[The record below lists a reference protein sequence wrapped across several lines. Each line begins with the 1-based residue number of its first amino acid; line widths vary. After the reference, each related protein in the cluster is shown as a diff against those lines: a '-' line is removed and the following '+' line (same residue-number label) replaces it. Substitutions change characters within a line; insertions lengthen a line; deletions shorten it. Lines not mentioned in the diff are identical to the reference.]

1 MAIKSAPSGIP
12 QLDRVLM
19 EGVPRGS
26 TLLVLGTTG
35 SGKELFAKQFAAAG
49 IGSENVIYFPTD
61 ESDEDLLTT
70 MKRFNWKTNLK
81 SVNIFTQYYE
91 KVLVRELMANRYKQ
105 EGLSARDI
113 TKFRGTSIDREKV
126 NFLNETVYEVSR
138 VKPPFRIV
146 IDSLDF
152 FLTHYSFEEVLAA
165 IQTIKAH
172 VQYNKGLALLT
183 MTSEAFDRK
192 VQMSMEAIA
201 DIIFEM
207 EIKKMA
213 STFENHLL
221 VKKVRN
227 YPEKA
232 AILIYAITENGI
244 TPEEVS
250 RIA

>member
-1 MAIKSAPSGIP
+1 MAIDSLPTGIP
-12 QLDRVLM
+12 QLDRLLM
-19 EGVPRGS
+19 NGVPRGS
-26 TLLVLGTTG
+26 TLLVEGATG

-49 IGSENVIYFPTD
+49 IGSENVVYFPTD
-61 ESDEDLLTT
+61 ESDEDLITT
-70 MKRFNWKTNLK
+70 MKRFKWKTNLK
-81 SVNIFTQYYE
+81 TVNIFTQYYE

-105 EGLSARDI
+105 EGLTAREI
-113 TKFRGTSIDREKV
+113 AKFRGVAIERERV
-126 NFLNETVYEVSR
+126 NFLSESVYEISR
-138 VKPPFRIV
+138 LKPPFRVV

-152 FLTHYSFEEVLAA
+152 YLTHYDFPEVLAA
-165 IQTIKAH
+165 LQTIKAH
-172 VQYNKGLALLT
+172 VQYNKGLALFT
-183 MTSEAFDRK
+183 ITSEAYEKK
-192 VQMSMEAIA
+192 VHMSIEAIT

-207 EIKKMA
+207 EITKMA
-213 STFENHLL
+213 SSFENHLL

>member
-12 QLDRVLM
+12 QLDRILM
-19 EGVPRGS
+19 DGVPRGS

-49 IGSENVIYFPTD
+49 VGSENVVYFPTD
-61 ESDEDLLTT
+61 ETDEDLITT
-70 MKRFNWKTNLK
+70 MKRFNWKTNIK

-105 EGLSARDI
+105 EGLSAREI

-138 VKPPFRIV
+138 VKAPFRVV

-152 FLTHYSFEEVLAA
+152 YLTHYEFDEVLAA
-165 IQTIKAH
+165 MQTIKAH
-172 VQYNKGLALLT
+172 VQYNKGLALFT
-183 MTSEAFDRK
+183 MSAETFDRK
-192 VQMSMEAIA
+192 VQMSMEATA
-201 DIIFEM
+201 DIVFEM
-207 EIKKMA
+207 EVRKMA
-213 STFENHLL
+213 STYENHLL

-244 TPEEVS
+244 TPEEVA

>member
-1 MAIKSAPSGIP
+1 MAVSSVPSGIP

-19 EGVPRGS
+19 DGVPRGS
-26 TLLVLGTTG
+26 TLLVSGTTG

-49 IGSENVIYFPTD
+49 MGSENVIYFPTD
-61 ESDEDLLTT
+61 ESDEDLIAT

-105 EGLSARDI
+105 EGLSAREI
-113 TKFRGTSIDREKV
+113 NKFRGTVHEREKV

-138 VKPPFRIV
+138 MKPPFRV
-146 IDSLDF
+146 VVDSLDF
-152 FLTHYSFEEVLAA
+152 YLTHYPFNEVLGAL
-165 IQTIKAH
+165 QTIKAH
-172 VQYNKGLALLT
+172 VQYNKGLALFT
-183 MTSEAFDRK
+183 ISSEAFERK
-192 VQMSMEAIA
+192 VQMSIEAMA

>member
-1 MAIKSAPSGIP
+1 MAVKSVPSGIP
-12 QLDRVLM
+12 QLDLILM
-19 EGVPRGS
+19 DGVPRGS
-26 TLLVLGTTG
+26 TLLVEGSTG

-49 IGSENVIYFPTD
+49 IGSENVVYFPTD
-61 ESDEDLLTT
+61 ESDEDLITT

-91 KVLVRELMANRYKQ
+91 KILVRELMANRYKQ
-105 EGLSARDI
+105 EGLSAREI
-113 TKFRGTSIDREKV
+113 TKFRGSAIDREKV

-138 VKPPFRIV
+138 VKPPFRVV

-152 FLTHYSFEEVLAA
+152 FLTHYPYEEVLAA
-165 IQTIKAH
+165 MQTIKAH
-172 VQYNKGLALLT
+172 VQYNKGLALFTLT
-183 MTSEAFDRK
+183 SDAFDRK
-192 VQMSMEAIA
+192 IQTSMEAVS
-201 DIIFEM
+201 DIVFEM
-207 EIKKMA
+207 EIMKMA
-213 STFENHLL
+213 STYENHLL

-244 TPEEVS
+244 TPEQVA

>member
-49 IGSENVIYFPTD
+49 IGSENVVYFPTD

-105 EGLSARDI
+105 EGLSAREI
-113 TKFRGTSIDREKV
+113 TKFRGTAIDREKV

-152 FLTHYSFEEVLAA
+152 FLTHYSFDEVLAA

-192 VQMSMEAIA
+192 VQMSMEAIV

>member
-12 QLDRVLM
+12 QLDRILM
-19 EGVPRGS
+19 DGVPRGS
-26 TLLVLGTTG
+26 TLLIEGTSG
-35 SGKELFAKQFAAAG
+35 SGKELFAKQFASAG
-49 IGSENVIYFPTD
+49 VGAENVVYFPTD
-61 ESDEDLLTT
+61 ESDEDLITT

-91 KVLVRELMANRYKQ
+91 KILVRELMANRYKQ
-105 EGLSARDI
+105 EGLSAREI
-113 TKFRGTSIDREKV
+113 GKFRGTAMDREKV
-126 NFLNETVYEVSR
+126 NFLNEVVYEISR
-138 VKPPFRIV
+138 VKPPFRVV

-152 FLTHYSFEEVLAA
+152 FLTHYPFQEVLAA
-165 IQTIKAH
+165 LQTIKAH

-183 MTSEAFDRK
+183 LSSESFERK
-192 VQMSMEAIA
+192 VQMSIESIS

-207 EIKKMA
+207 EVTKMA
-213 STFENHLL
+213 STYENHLL

-244 TPEEVS
+244 TPEEVA

>member
-1 MAIKSAPSGIP
+1 MAISSVPSGIP

-19 EGVPRGS
+19 DGVPRGS
-26 TLLVLGTTG
+26 TLLVVGTSG

-61 ESDEDLLTT
+61 ESDEDLIAT
-70 MKRFNWKTNLK
+70 MKRFNWKSNLK
-81 SVNIFTQYYE
+81 IVNIFTQYYE

-105 EGLSARDI
+105 EGLSAREI
-113 TKFRGTSIDREKV
+113 TKFRGMAIERERV
-126 NFLNETVYEVSR
+126 NFLNETVYEISR
-138 VKPPFRIV
+138 MKPPFRVV

-152 FLTHYSFEEVLAA
+152 FLTHYDVNEVLAA

-172 VQYNKGLALLT
+172 VQYNKGLALFT
-183 MTSEAFDRK
+183 ITSEAFERK
-192 VQMSMEAIA
+192 TQMSIEAIS
-201 DIIFEM
+201 DMVFEM
-207 EIKKMA
+207 EVTKMA

-232 AILIYAITENGI
+232 AILIYAITELGI
-244 TPEEVS
+244 TPEEAS

>member
-1 MAIKSAPSGIP
+1 MAIKSVPSGIP

-19 EGVPRGS
+19 DGVPRGS
-26 TLLVLGTTG
+26 TLLVEGTTG

-61 ESDEDLLTT
+61 ESDEDLVTT
-70 MKRFNWKTNLK
+70 MKRFKWKTNLK

-91 KVLVRELMANRYKQ
+91 KILVRELMANRYKQ
-105 EGLSARDI
+105 EGLSAREI
-113 TKFRGTSIDREKV
+113 TKFRGTAMEREKV
-126 NFLNETVYEVSR
+126 NFLNETVYEISR
-138 VKPPFRIV
+138 VKPPFRVV

-152 FLTHYSFEEVLAA
+152 YLTHYNFNEVLAA
-165 IQTIKAH
+165 LQTIKAH
-172 VQYNKGLALLT
+172 VQYNKGLALIT
-183 MTSEAFDRK
+183 MSSEAFDRR
-192 VQMSMEAIA
+192 VQMSVESVA

-207 EIKKMA
+207 EVKKMA
-213 STFENHLL
+213 SSYENHLL

-232 AILIYAITENGI
+232 AILIYAITDNGI
-244 TPEEVS
+244 TPEEVA